1 MWGVGGSVRLTR
13 AREVRMGAGIE
24 PIKGSWA
31 AEALSAIA
39 RAPSVDEVWAALV
52 VALAGFGF
60 DRVNYG
66 LTFFL
71 QGRNVGAPEDVLYLS
86 NRDAVFRRAYF
97 GSGLYA
103 ETPMYDWISK
113 HEGAC
118 SWRMMADAYARR
130 ELTEKQRQAVEK
142 MNKLGSGAGYSISF
156 PSASSRVRGAIGLCA
171 KAELSQDDVDAIWE
185 QEGDLIFAVCTLA
198 HARIVTLPLPVAR
211 MDLTA
216 RQREVLNWISDGKS
230 LQDVCVLMGLSLSA
244 VEKHLKSARAR
255 LDVETTAQA
264 VAKLAFFNQL
274 FISERRQAN
283 LE

>member
-1 MWGVGGSVRLTR
+1 MS
-13 AREVRMGAGIE
+13 AGLE
-24 PIKGSWA
+24 PMKGSRA
-31 AEALSAIA
+31 LDALSAIA
-39 RAPSVDEVWAALV
+39 RAPTVDEVWAALV
-52 VALAGFGF
+52 AGLAEFGF

-71 QGRNVGAPEDVLYLS
+71 QGQNVGAPEDVLYLS
-86 NRDAVFRRAYF
+86 NRDAAFRKAYF
-97 GSGLYA
+97 ETGLYA

-113 HEGAC
+113 NEGAC
-118 SWRMMADAYARR
+118 SWRVMAEAYARD
-130 ELTEKQRQAVEK
+130 ELTAKQRKAVEK
-142 MNKLGSGAGYSISF
+142 MGRLGSGAGYSISF
-156 PSASSRVRGAIGLCA
+156 PSANLRVRGAIGLCA

-230 LQDVCVLMGLSLSA
+230 LQDVCVLTGLSLSA

-274 FISERRQAN
+274 FISERRRASLQ
-283 LE
+283 